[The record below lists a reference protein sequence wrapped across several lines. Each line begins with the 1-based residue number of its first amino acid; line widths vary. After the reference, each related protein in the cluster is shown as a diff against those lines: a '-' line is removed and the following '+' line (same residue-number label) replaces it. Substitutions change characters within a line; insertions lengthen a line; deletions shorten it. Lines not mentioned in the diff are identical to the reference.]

1 MVSEIKTW
9 FNKCIL
15 DSPGCKTVFGFILPI
30 ITGILSGTFVSEI
43 TTANGLDWK
52 LAKSS
57 KSAYGLIILV
67 YLIYKYYR
75 SIYMREKE
83 VARFLDNDY
92 CVAYMRSQCL
102 PEAAEQYKRIIR
114 DGQGGELKKAM
125 DELGKVLK

>member
-1 MVSEIKTW
+1 MMTELKNW
-9 FNKCIL
+9 FNKCVL
-15 DSPGCKTVFGFILPI
+15 DSPGCKTVFGFVLPI

-43 TTANGLDWK
+43 TTINGLDWK

-67 YLIYKYYR
+67 YFIYKYHR
-75 SIYMREKE
+75 TIYMREKE

-102 PEAAEQYKRIIR
+102 PEAAEKYKRIIK
-114 DGQGGELKKAM
+114 DGQGGELKQAM
-125 DELGKVLK
+125 DELRKVLK